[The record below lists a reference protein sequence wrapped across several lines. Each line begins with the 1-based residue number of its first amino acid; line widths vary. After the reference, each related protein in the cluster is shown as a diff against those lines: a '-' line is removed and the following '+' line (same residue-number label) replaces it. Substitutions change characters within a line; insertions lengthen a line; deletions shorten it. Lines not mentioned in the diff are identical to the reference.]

1 MQNRPKAKLTLN
13 YQNVKKLEDVAIND
27 VFPLKAA
34 RRDVIANLK
43 SFWGAP
49 GVPGHQRPNF
59 DGFIYIY
66 NAAPP
71 YSAGISAIYLL
82 PFLV

>member
-1 MQNRPKAKLTLN
+1 M
-13 YQNVKKLEDVAIND
+13 ND

-49 GVPGHQRPNF
+49 GVHSTGHHRPNF
-59 DGFIYIY
+59 DGFIYI
-66 NAAPP
+66 
-71 YSAGISAIYLL
+71 
-82 PFLV
+82 